1 MKVKITELGQ
11 KISEGLLLRG
21 LPQEDAKIISD
32 ALVEAEIRGKKTHG
46 INKAFTM
53 EKAIKSIEGRPEIIK
68 DKGNYAFIDGHK
80 QIGHIS
86 ANFAV
91 DVLLK
96 KVKEFDNAVVG
107 VKNSFYYTMAGIYA
121 EKIAREG
128 YVALIFN
135 NGGPSAISPFGG
147 VAPVLGTNPIAI
159 GIPTKTEPIVL
170 DMTTGEK
177 PWGEINLAKVEERD
191 LQPNT
196 FLDKDGKFTTKP
208 GDAVGIIPFG
218 GYKGYGLNF
227 MFEVL
232 TGALVNSKMGLKAQS
247 GYDLGFLFMAYSP
260 IMFSTKEAF
269 ELEVEQLIK
278 DVKSSRKA
286 EGINEIFLP
295 GEISTNKMKENL
307 EVGEI
312 EIKDET
318 WSKLINFA
326 TGEDIEKK
334 IDLKQ

>member
-1 MKVKITELGQ
+1 MKIKIEELRQ
-11 KISEGLLLRG
+11 KISEGLISRG
-21 LPQEDAKIISD
+21 LPKEDAKVISD

-53 EKAIKSIEGRPEIIK
+53 EKAIKSIESRPEIIK

-91 DVLLK
+91 DILLK

-147 VAPVLGTNPIAI
+147 VDPILGTNPIAI
-159 GIPTKTEPIVL
+159 GIPTKTNPIVL

-196 FLDKDGKFTTKP
+196 FLDKDGKFTTNP
-208 GDAVGIIPFG
+208 QEAVGIIPFG

-232 TGALVNSKMGLKAQS
+232 TGALVNSKMGYQAQN

-260 IMFSTKEAF
+260 TMFSTKENF
-269 ELEVEQLIK
+269 EDEVEQLIE

-286 EGINEIFLP
+286 QGVDEIFLP
-295 GEISTNKMKENL
+295 GETSRNTMNKNL
-307 EVGEI
+307 KAGEI

-318 WSKLINFA
+318 WSKLLSFA
-326 TGEDIEKK
+326 SGEDIEKK